1 MRRMGWSAPMVVALA
16 NDVLWRATKNR
27 AISRA
32 MVTAG
37 NATSRTVAQV
47 MRRPPA

>member
-1 MRRMGWSAPMVVALA
+1 MRRMGWSASMVVALA

-27 AISRA
+27 AILRA

-47 MRRPPA
+47 MRRPLA